1 MRIIDADGLVLGR
14 MSSVIAKSL
23 LNGEEITI
31 VNCEKALISG
41 NRVNIIEEYERSRAM
56 GKGKRKGPY
65 FPKMPDRI
73 MRRTISRMM
82 HHRMPKGKNAMARL
96 TIHIG
101 IPFSLNGAKFES
113 LEAAKKT
120 GLKKYLTLG
129 DIAREL
135 GAQF

>member
-14 MSSVIAKSL
+14 MSSIIAKSL

-41 NRVNIIEEYERSRAM
+41 NRVNIIEEYERSRNM
-56 GKGKRKGPY
+56 GKVRKGPF
-65 FPKMPDRI
+65 FPRMPDRI

-101 IPFSLNGAKFES
+101 VPFSLKENKFES
-113 LEAAKKT
+113 LEVAKKT
-120 GLKKYLTLG
+120 GLKKYITLG
-129 DIAREL
+129 DVAKEL
-135 GAQF
+135 GAKF

>member
-1 MRIIDADGLVLGR
+1 MRVIDAEGLVLGR
-14 MSSVIAKSL
+14 MCSVVAKSL

-31 VNCEKALISG
+31 VNCEKALVSG
-41 NRVNIIEEYERSRAM
+41 NRTSIMEEYERSRNM
-56 GKGKRKGPY
+56 GKVRKGPF
-65 FPKMPDRI
+65 FPRMPDRI

-82 HHRMPKGKNAMARL
+82 QHRMPKGKAAMARL

-101 IPFSLNGAKFES
+101 VPFKLKDGKFES
-113 LEAAKKT
+113 VDVAKKT
-120 GLKKYLTLG
+120 SLKKYLTLG

>member
-1 MRIIDADGLVLGR
+1 MRVIDADGLVLGR
-14 MSSVIAKSL
+14 MSSVVAKSL

-31 VNCEKALISG
+31 VNCEKALVSG
-41 NRVNIIEEYERSRAM
+41 NRTSIMEEYERSRAM
-56 GKGKRKGPY
+56 GKVRKGPF
-65 FPKMPDRI
+65 FPRMPDRI

-82 HHRMPKGKNAMARL
+82 QHRMPKGKAAMARL

-101 IPFSLNGAKFES
+101 VPVKLKDAKLES
-113 LEAAKKT
+113 VELAKKT
-120 GLKKYLTLG
+120 GLKKYMTLG

>member
-1 MRIIDADGLVLGR
+1 MRVIDADGLVLGR

-31 VNCEKALISG
+31 VNCEKALVSG
-41 NRVNIIEEYERSRAM
+41 NRVANMEEYERSRAM
-56 GKGKRKGPY
+56 GKVRKGPF
-65 FPKMPDRI
+65 FPRMPDRI
-73 MRRTISRMM
+73 MKRTISRMM
-82 HHRMPKGKNAMARL
+82 QHRTPRGKAAMARL

-101 IPFSLNGAKFES
+101 VPPSLKAAKFES
-113 LEAAKKT
+113 LEVAKKT
-120 GLKKYLTLG
+120 TLKKSMTLG

>member
-1 MRIIDADGLVLGR
+1 MRVIDADGLVLGR

-31 VNCEKALISG
+31 INCEKALISG
-41 NRVNIIEEYERSRAM
+41 NRNNIMEEYERSRAM
-56 GKGKRKGPY
+56 GKVRKGPF
-65 FPKMPDRI
+65 FPRMPDRI

-82 HHRMPKGKNAMARL
+82 QHRMPKGKAAMARL

-101 IPFSLNGAKFES
+101 VPPKLRDAKVES
-113 LEAAKKT
+113 LDVAKKT
-120 GLKKYLTLG
+120 SLRKYLTLG

>member
-1 MRIIDADGLVLGR
+1 MRVIDADGLVLGR

-31 VNCEKALISG
+31 VNCEKALVSG
-41 NRVNIIEEYERSRAM
+41 NRVSNMGEYRRSWNM
-56 GKGKRKGPY
+56 GKVHKGPF
-65 FPKMPDRI
+65 FPRMPDRI
-73 MRRTISRMM
+73 MKRTISRMM
-82 HHRMPKGKNAMARL
+82 QHRASHGKAAMERL

-101 IPFSLNGAKFES
+101 VPPSLKDAKFES
-113 LEAAKKT
+113 LDVAKKT
-120 GLKKYLTLG
+120 TLKKSMTLG

>member
-1 MRIIDADGLVLGR
+1 MRYIDADGLVLGR
-14 MSSVIAKSL
+14 MSSVIAKCL

-41 NRVNIIEEYERSRAM
+41 NRVNIIAEYERSRAM
-56 GKGKRKGPY
+56 GKVRKGPF
-65 FPKMPDRI
+65 FPRMPDRL

-82 HHRMPKGKNAMARL
+82 HHRMPKGKAAMARL

-101 IPFSLNGAKFES
+101 VPFSLKAMKFES

-120 GLKKYLTLG
+120 SLKKYLTLG
-129 DIAREL
+129 DVSKEL
-135 GAQF
+135 GADF

>member
-1 MRIIDADGLVLGR
+1 MRYIDADGLVLGR

-41 NRVNIIEEYERSRAM
+41 NRTSIMEEYERSRNM
-56 GKGKRKGPY
+56 GKVRKGPF
-65 FPKMPDRI
+65 FPRMPDRI

-82 HHRMPKGKNAMARL
+82 HHRMPKGKKAMARL

-101 IPFSLNGAKFES
+101 VPFSLKETKFES
-113 LEAAKKT
+113 LEVARKT

-129 DIAREL
+129 DVAREL
-135 GAQF
+135 GANF

>member
-1 MRIIDADGLVLGR
+1 MRIINADGLVLGR

-41 NRVNIIEEYERSRAM
+41 NRVSTMEEYRRSWNM
-56 GKGKRKGPY
+56 GKVRKGPF
-65 FPKMPDRI
+65 FPRMPDRI

-82 HHRMPKGKNAMARL
+82 HHRMPKGKAAMARL

-101 IPFSLNGAKFES
+101 VPFSLKGAKFES
-113 LEAAKKT
+113 PEVAKKT
-120 GLKKYLTLG
+120 SLKKYMTLG
-129 DIAREL
+129 DVAREL
-135 GAQF
+135 GAKF